1 MNPNEYSLREV
12 KHARTKIT
20 LMSAFVER
28 LRNSRFE
35 DISIKDVCQ
44 SAEISE
50 GTFFNYFPEKIDVI
64 TYYVNLMTMELI
76 WKARQKAAKGRS
88 IALLNAFFETLA
100 DDLIK
105 INIKYEL
112 ISIMIVQ
119 HERPKKAVIPDIE
132 KHLFFPDL
140 AGIEDIPPLLI
151 DEFFR
156 ECMEGA
162 LKNGELPGSVN
173 IDDALVSLIT
183 IMVGTMIAIK
193 FADTKDIKHHY
204 RRQLQVFWTEL
215 GVKKQRG

>member
-1 MNPNEYSLREV
+1 MNPNDYSLREV
-12 KHARTKIT
+12 KHARTKIA
-20 LMSAFVER
+20 LMNAFIER

-140 AGIEDIPPLLI
+140 AGIEDISPLLI

-193 FADTKDIKHHY
+193 FANTKDIKHHY